1 MPESPFRENLAYLRR
16 HGTVGAELAA
26 ASGLGAAELSD
37 LERAGVVPQPTYR
50 VGEGWVE
57 SAIGHCGRP
66 DGPPV
71 ETYYGPAVVA
81 WLQRAAVLARLEAP
95 DVRTAMLDWLAR
107 DLAEALAKAG
117 ADAEKYGWSHVLR
130 DGRPDRAL
138 VRAEVDSYWAGWMR
152 GGWAVCLRRFDG
164 HHLAVKEIERRRLA
178 AFTRDW
184 TVADLGGPVALA
196 VVDAMRRLDSVLMPF
211 APCERATGTPG
222 LYLDR
227 TGAQY
232 GLPWPVGPDP
242 SSERRQGLSA
252 AAML

>member
-1 MPESPFRENLAYLRR
+1 MTPPAMPRRRKPGSRPRCSWPGPTAGGSPSCASSPAPNTCTTSDPARAPVTAGFDLRRKRIRTANPCQTPAAESAMPESPFRENLAYLRR

-26 ASGLGAAELSD
+26 ASGLGAAELAD

-138 VRAEVDSYWAGWMR
+138 
-152 GGWAVCLRRFDG
+152 
-164 HHLAVKEIERRRLA
+164 
-178 AFTRDW
+178 
-184 TVADLGGPVALA
+184 
-196 VVDAMRRLDSVLMPF
+196 
-211 APCERATGTPG
+211 
-222 LYLDR
+222 
-227 TGAQY
+227 
-232 GLPWPVGPDP
+232 
-242 SSERRQGLSA
+242 
-252 AAML
+252 